1 MLTLLLNRPASE
13 MPAELSDFLVEYY
26 MHMSAASMISTDPS
40 TVVPTVSADIEA
52 SARELIDRGYVG
64 QLSGCWLE
72 LLSLIP
78 QVFQLGQRMMGSS
91 SDSPHDP
98 DDIITFG
105 LLQSQI
111 MAFTP
116 PSTVN
121 MDSRLAGLVFKQ
133 GVILYLWTILGSP
146 HQPSTTTAHAN
157 FISMAV
163 SEAVS
168 LLNQFPST
176 MRVNTSLCWPLA
188 VIGSCTTDAEVQ
200 EVLRQRLQGMIETIG
215 LGNMR
220 ETLTLLERVWA
231 GPPEDMSPWK
241 LAKAMQEH
249 QIWISFA

>member
-1 MLTLLLNRPASE
+1 MLTLLLNRPPCE
-13 MPAELSDFLVEYY
+13 VPPELSDFLVEYY
-26 MHMSAASMISTDPS
+26 MHMSAASMISTDRN
-40 TVVPTVSADIEA
+40 TNVPTLSPEIEA
-52 SARELIDRGYVG
+52 FARDLIDKGYVG

-72 LLSLIP
+72 LLSVIP
-78 QVFQLGQRMMGSS
+78 QVFHLGQRMMGSS
-91 SDSPHDP
+91 NSQHAP

-105 LLQSQI
+105 FLQSQI

-116 PSTVN
+116 HSTVN
-121 MDSRLAGLVFKQ
+121 MYSRLAGLVFKQ
-133 GVILYLWTILGSP
+133 GVLLYLWTILGAP
-146 HQPSTTTAHAN
+146 HQPSSSTAHAN

-176 MRVNTSLCWPLA
+176 LRVNTSLCWPLA
-188 VIGSCTTDAEVQ
+188 VIGCCTSDPEIQ
-200 EVLRQRLQGMIETIG
+200 DFLRQRLRVMLETIG

-220 ETLTLLERVWA
+220 ETLTLLERVWV

-241 LAKAMQEH
+241 LAKAMQDH